1 MIKPKPPTAVINI
14 QCNACDGRGLL
25 STGLDFDPRA
35 EREAAGKSLR
45 EAARSM
51 KISAGYLSDL
61 ELGKRAWSEGLL
73 DDFRE
78 ALQ

>member
-1 MIKPKPPTAVINI
+1 MKKTKAFLNF

-25 STGLDFDPRA
+25 SAGLDFDPRA
-35 EREAAGKSLR
+35 ERESAGKSLR
-45 EAARSM
+45 EVARSM

-61 ELGKRAWSEGLL
+61 ELGRRAWSEGLL

-78 ALQ
+78 ATR